1 MRFSVAHV
9 TTYRYDRPVSLE
21 PHVMKL
27 RPRCGGG
34 QSLLSFA
41 LTVDPAPAGL
51 AEFLDPDGNVATQAW
66 FSGLN
71 HELRIASNFEV
82 EAGRTNPFDFL
93 LPPAHELALPL
104 TYSEALR
111 PMLAPYRIPEP
122 GAATDLSAGIAQE
135 AAGTVMPFL
144 ELATLR
150 IFNDFRHEQR
160 LEGAPRTAADTIAS
174 GEGSCRDFAMLL
186 CAVCR
191 NAGLAARFVSGYEQA
206 SAAEHEPHM
215 HAWTEVY
222 VPGGGWRGYDP
233 SRGIAVSTGH
243 VAVAAA
249 AEPRDAAP
257 MSGTFRGSA
266 QQSMEI
272 AISMRL
278 G

>member
-1 MRFSVAHV
+1 MRFTVAHV
-9 TTYRYDRPVSLE
+9 TTYHYDHPVSLE
-21 PHVMKL
+21 PHVIRL

-34 QSLLSFA
+34 QSVLSFA
-41 LTVDPAPAGL
+41 LTVDPGPAGM
-51 AEFLDPDGNVATQAW
+51 AEFLDPDGNVASQAW

-71 HELRIASNFEV
+71 HELRIATSFEV
-82 EAGRTNPFDFL
+82 EAVRTNPYDFL
-93 LPPAHELALPL
+93 LPPEPELRLPL
-104 TYSEALR
+104 KYPESLHS
-111 PMLAPYRIPEP
+111 MLHPYRIPEAGP
-122 GAATDLSAGIAQE
+122 AAEFSAGIVKE
-135 AAGTVMPFL
+135 AAGGAMPFL
-144 ELATLR
+144 EIATSR
-150 IFNDFRHEQR
+150 IFGEFRHEQR
-160 LEGAPRTAADTIAS
+160 IEGAPQSATDTIAS
-174 GEGSCRDFAMLL
+174 GEGSCRDFAVLL

-206 SAAEHEPHM
+206 SAVEHQPHM

-233 SRGIAVSTGH
+233 SRGLAVSNGH

-249 AEPRDAAP
+249 AEPGDAAP
-257 MSGTFRGSA
+257 VLGTFRGPA